1 MFNRNFSLIL
11 CGNILLGAAMPM
23 LIILGALAGGYLAPV
38 KWMATFPPT
47 VQLIVG
53 VAVATPISLL
63 MGRYGRR
70 AGFLIA
76 ACLTIAGGALGA
88 YALVQQS
95 FSLLCISHI
104 ILGAGLIC
112 VNYFRFAA
120 ADVVDDQHKAQAMSV
135 TIASGLVAALVGPQL
150 FSGLKDLLAPVPFA
164 GAYIGIAALG
174 ALGIIP
180 VAALRIPHDFS
191 KPTRATGNTVA
202 VLRENPQVVTAI
214 AVAAFAHAIMIFL
227 MIPTPL
233 AMVGCGLDEDQ
244 AASVISWHVVAMF
257 APGLITGK
265 LIQKYGSTQI
275 AISGL
280 ILLLVAAVIPLTGQT
295 PFQFHAALIALGV
308 GWNFGFVGGTYMLQT
323 ALRPEDRPLVQGIN
337 DMILAICAAVASLAS
352 GVVFAVLGWAM
363 LATLAVVLVGFG
375 IVAFV
380 TDQYRATGAI

>member
-38 KWMATFPPT
+38 QWMATLPPT

-53 VAVATPISLL
+53 VAVATPISLF
-63 MGRYGRR
+63 MGKYGRR
-70 AGFLIA
+70 AGFMLA

-88 YALVQQS
+88 YAMIHQS

-135 TIASGLVAALVGPQL
+135 AIASGLVAALVGPQL
-150 FSGLKDLLAPVPFA
+150 FSGLKDLLAPIPFA
-164 GAYIGIAALG
+164 GAYIGIVALG
-174 ALGIIP
+174 TLGIIP
-180 VAALRIPHDFS
+180 VAALRIPHDIT
-191 KPTRATGNTVA
+191 KPTRLNRNKIAI
-202 VLRENPQVVTAI
+202 LRENPRVVTAI

-233 AMVGCGLDEDQ
+233 AMVGCGLGEDQ
-244 AASVISWHVVAMF
+244 AADVIRWHVVAMF

-280 ILLLVAAVIPLTGQT
+280 ILLLIAAMIPLTGKT
-295 PFQFHAALIALGV
+295 PFQFYAALIALGV

-323 ALRPEDRPLVQGIN
+323 ALRPEERPLIQGIN
-337 DMILAICAAVASLAS
+337 DMILAICAALASLAS
-352 GVVFAVLGWAM
+352 GVIFAVHGWAI
-363 LATLAVVLVGFG
+363 LATVAVGLVGFG
-375 IVAFV
+375 IVALA
-380 TDQYRATGAI
+380 TRQHRATNAI